1 LNLIAR
7 EWLNAGLIPLT
18 ACIIIIISF
27 TLIDAY
33 RAHGKGWTKVPGV
46 KSACAF
52 WWIFVADLIRAC
64 MAWAYLNAQND
75 GRELA
80 TLSSLATILYLV
92 AAIIASLA
100 TFRLI
105 HALSPTSWGH
115 KGWVSAAILTVAF
128 MVGLGLFA

>member
-1 LNLIAR
+1 MNLIAR

-27 TLIDAY
+27 TLTDAY
-33 RAHGKGWTKVPGV
+33 KTHGRGWTNVPGV

-80 TLSSLATILYLV
+80 TLSRAATVLYLV
-92 AAIIASLA
+92 AAVIASLA

-105 HALSPTSWGH
+105 YALSPTAWGH
-115 KGWVSAAILTVAF
+115 KGWVAAAVLTTAF
-128 MVGLGLFA
+128 MVGLGLLA